1 MSTYVVE
8 RDPQNIPLLQV
19 SSCSRKKLNG
29 LNQNLEFLELSLL
42 FTSNYQGESY

>member
-19 SSCSRKKLNG
+19 SNCSRKKI
-29 LNQNLEFLELSLL
+29 EWS
-42 FTSNYQGESY
+42 